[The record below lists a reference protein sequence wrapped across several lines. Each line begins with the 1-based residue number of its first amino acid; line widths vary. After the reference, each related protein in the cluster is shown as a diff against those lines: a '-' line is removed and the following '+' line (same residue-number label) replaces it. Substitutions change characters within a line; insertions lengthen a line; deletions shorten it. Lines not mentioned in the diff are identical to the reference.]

1 MAVSQNLR
9 LLSDF
14 VIKNIPN
21 EIDRKTLSDGMSLAL
36 RQEVKL
42 GEYHRNRQPMNA
54 SKSLYE
60 SIRVRFS
67 KRKTISKNLLFDV
80 IMNKYGFYQSD
91 GYQFN
96 MSWQKLSHKSIILDW
111 MKNKGML
118 KSGTKELTQAAQFIS
133 YIYYKYGRTPFIP
146 NTNWIENS
154 MQKGIE
160 NNFNINISDKFRQ
173 EFSNR
178 LTRAIIDG
186 K

>member
-91 GYQFN
+91 GYEFRLDWQN
-96 MSWQKLSHKSIILDW
+96 MRHASIIARW
-111 MKNKGML
+111 MASKGMID
-118 KSGTKELTQAAQFIS
+118 SDRRSPETQAKQFI
-133 YIYYKYGRTPFIP
+133 YFKHRYGNDISA
-146 NTNWIENS
+146 TNWIEKS
-154 MQKGIE
+154 MQRGIE

-173 EFSNR
+173 EFSDR